1 MPNTNIVGRFSMFGT
16 PHLFHSSMLR
26 VRIIS
31 SFDVMSQATVSR
43 IFGDRVPSNVSKSFM
58 LRYGAS
64 IKICA

>member
-16 PHLFHSSMLR
+16 PLFFHSSMLR

-31 SFDVMSQATVSR
+31 SFDVMSHATVRR
-43 IFGDRVPSNVSKSFM
+43 IFAERVLSNVSKSFM

-64 IKICA
+64 INICA